1 MFAEHGALRRQ
12 QTLLLVAAL
21 LRIWLSDPIVH
32 PMSVPS
38 LTLASKA
45 IVGNTEAMAYV
56 LLLFIPLSLALHYL
70 AQAADLWV
78 FVTGAIAIA
87 ALADWVRRAT
97 EQLAE
102 RAGST
107 IGGLLNVSFGNTAEL
122 VLALFVLARAETKV
136 VQAQITGS
144 IIGTTLLFLGISV
157 LVGGIGRA
165 KQTFNQASI
174 GLLSTLLFLVVVA
187 ILLPAVFDLTERATA
202 PGAQISLIDE
212 HLSLS
217 VSVVLLLLY
226 AANLVYTLVTHR
238 DVFAG
243 DAPRGVSKWSLTQSM
258 MVMTA
263 GTAVIAVEAELVSA
277 ALEGTAAQLGLS
289 QVFMGVVV
297 LALVGTAADLF
308 AAVVFARQD
317 KMDIVFGMC
326 VGSAIQIALVV
337 APVLVLA
344 SWAIGRPMNLVFGS
358 PLDLFAIASTAFIV
372 RAIAADG
379 ETTWFEG
386 LLLVGIY
393 VLFALAY
400 YFEAPT

>member
-1 MFAEHGALRRQ
+1 MIAYA
-12 QTLLLVAAL
+12 LLLL
-21 LRIWLSDPIVH
+21 
-32 PMSVPS
+32 
-38 LTLASKA
+38 
-45 IVGNTEAMAYV
+45 
-56 LLLFIPLSLALHYL
+56 IPLSLALRYL
-70 AQAADLWV
+70 VDAPASWV
-78 FVTGAIAIA
+78 FVSGAAAIGI
-87 ALADWVRRAT
+87 LADWVRRAT

-122 VLALFVLARAETKV
+122 VLALFVLTKAHPQV

-144 IIGTTLLFLGISV
+144 IIGTTLLFLGLSA
-157 LVGGIGRA
+157 LLGGIGRA
-165 KQTFNQASI
+165 QQRFNTANA

-187 ILLPAVFDLTERATA
+187 ILLPAVFDLTERTMA
-202 PGAQISLIDE
+202 PGAPISAIDE

-238 DVFAG
+238 DVFAR
-243 DAPRGVSKWSLTQSM
+243 DAPGGEAEWSLARALT
-258 MVMTA
+258 VMTA

-277 ALEGTAAQLGLS
+277 ALEETSAQLGLS
-289 QVFMGVVV
+289 PVFMGVVV

-308 AAVVFARQD
+308 AAVAFARQD

-344 SWAIGRPMNLVFGS
+344 SWVIGHPMNLVFGS

-372 RAIAADG
+372 RSVAADG

-386 LLLVGIY
+386 LLLVGVY
-393 VLFALAY
+393 VLFALAF
-400 YFEAPT
+400 YFESPG